1 MPYTVRKRDC
11 KQSSG
16 KRGTYTLSYTDKKG
30 KKHSNC
36 HTSKKNAQAQIGAIE
51 MPEGDENIQRKGQ
64 LITQDVSESY
74 DVDPR
79 DIFLEG
85 IMVMV
90 MEELLEPRSQT

>member
-1 MPYTVRKRDC
+1 MPYTIRKSNCR
-11 KQSSG
+11 QSSG
-16 KRGTYTLSYTDKKG
+16 KKGSYTLSYTDKKG

-51 MPEGDENIQRKGQ
+51 MPEGDEILQRKGQ

-74 DVDPR
+74 DVDFR
-79 DIFLEG
+79 DIFFEG

-90 MEELLEPRSQT
+90 MEELLESRSQT

>member
-1 MPYTVRKRDC
+1 MPYTIRKRDC

-16 KRGTYTLSYTDKKG
+16 KRGTHTLSYTDKKG

-51 MPEGDENIQRKGQ
+51 MPEGDEILQRKGQ

-79 DIFLEG
+79 DIFFEG

-90 MEELLEPRSQT
+90 MEELLESRSQT

>member
-1 MPYTVRKRDC
+1 MPYTIRKSDC

-16 KRGTYTLSYTDKKG
+16 KKGSYTLSYTDKKG

-51 MPEGDENIQRKGQ
+51 MPEGDEVLQRKGQ
-64 LITQDVSESY
+64 LITQEVDESY

-79 DIFLEG
+79 DIFFEG

-90 MEELLEPRSQT
+90 MEELLESRSQT